1 MKKNVISLVFACTML
16 ATYAHAGFNGNQGMT
31 GNKGANNGAGN
42 NNVGVCI
49 NGNGQNA
56 GQCVGESNG
65 TAKPKEKEQSETL
78 KSICSSPF
86 MKKYAAICR
95 Q

>member
-1 MKKNVISLVFACTML
+1 MKKTAISLILACTML
-16 ATYAHAGFNGNQGMT
+16 STYAHAGFNGNQGVS
-31 GNKGANNGAGN
+31 GNEGGGNGAGN
-42 NNVGVCI
+42 SNVGVCI

-56 GQCVGESNG
+56 GQCTGESNG
-65 TAKPKEKEQSETL
+65 AAKPKEKDKSETL

-86 MKKYAAICR
+86 MKKYAAIC

>member
-1 MKKNVISLVFACTML
+1 MGRTAISLVLACAML
-16 ATYAHAGFNGNQGMT
+16 ATYAHAGFNGNQGMS
-31 GNKGANNGAGN
+31 GKEGAGSGAGN
-42 NNVGVCI
+42 SNVGVCLD
-49 NGNGQNA
+49 GNGQNA

-65 TAKPKEKEQSETL
+65 VTKPKQKDKSETL

-86 MKKYAAICR
+86 VKKYAAIC

>member
-1 MKKNVISLVFACTML
+1 MGRTAISLVLACTML
-16 ATYAHAGFNGNQGMT
+16 ATYAHAGFNGNQGMS
-31 GNKGANNGAGN
+31 GNEAGGSGAGN
-42 NNVGVCI
+42 GNVGVCL

-65 TAKPKEKEQSETL
+65 TAKPKEKDKSETL

-86 MKKYAAICR
+86 MKKYAAIC

>member
-1 MKKNVISLVFACTML
+1 MKKKAISLVFACTML
-16 ATYAHAGFNGNQGMT
+16 ATYAHAGFNGNQAMS
-31 GNKGANNGAGN
+31 GNDGVGSGAGN
-42 NNVGVCI
+42 SNVGVCL

-56 GQCVGESNG
+56 GQCAGESNG
-65 TAKPKEKEQSETL
+65 TVKPKEKDKSETL

-86 MKKYAAICR
+86 MKKYAAIC

>member
-1 MKKNVISLVFACTML
+1 MRKTAISLVLACTML
-16 ATYAHAGFNGNQGMT
+16 ATYAHAGFNGNQGMS
-31 GNKGANNGAGN
+31 GNEGAGN
-42 NNVGVCI
+42 GNVGVCI

-56 GQCVGESNG
+56 GQCIGESNG
-65 TAKPKEKEQSETL
+65 AAKPKEKEKSETL

-86 MKKYAAICR
+86 MKKYAAIC

>member
-1 MKKNVISLVFACTML
+1 MGKTVVSLILACTML
-16 ATYAHAGFNGNQGMT
+16 ATYAHAGFNGNQGVS
-31 GNKGANNGAGN
+31 GNEGGGNGAGN
-42 NNVGVCI
+42 SNVGVCI

-56 GQCVGESNG
+56 GQCTGESNG
-65 TAKPKEKEQSETL
+65 TAKPKEKDQSETL

-86 MKKYAAICR
+86 MKKYAAIC